1 MKKSRIAT
9 HSLACGALIVRSMG
23 AWADG
28 TAQPAPDATPPTLL
42 PAFSGS
48 VSANSKPNSFDA
60 GPLGTV
66 YITGVVSGFAQA
78 QNNIDAG
85 DKNVQGDVSNAQI
98 FINKP
103 TGLVQFF
110 AQAGAYSLPDL
121 GVPYIRSSK
130 ATDDF
135 YGPFPQ
141 WYVKLAPT
149 DSFSVEVGKLPTLI
163 GAEYTFSFENLNI
176 ERGLL
181 WNQENAVN
189 RGVQV
194 NYTKGPL
201 ALSASWNDGMYSNK
215 YSWAWLSATYTIDP
229 ADTLAVIASCSTRH
243 TSESTLVTPLY
254 QNNEQLYNVIYTHTA
269 GPWTFQ
275 PYVQYTHVPAI
286 AAIGAFHG
294 ASTYGA
300 ALFVNYAFD
309 GKSALAGVSV
319 PVRVEYI
326 ASTGNAAEGAPNL
339 MYGPG
344 SKAWSITVTP
354 TYQHDA
360 FFARFE
366 LSYVGTSST
375 TRGLVFGPNG
385 NDTSQSRALLETG
398 IVF

>member
-1 MKKSRIAT
+1 MKSRIAT
-9 HSLACGALIVRSMG
+9 PAGLACAALALGSLGAR
-23 AWADG
+23 ADDG
-28 TAQPAPDATPPTLL
+28 QQAAPPLL

-48 VSANSKPNSFDA
+48 LSANSKPNSFDA
-60 GPLGTV
+60 GPLGNV
-66 YITGVVSGFAQA
+66 YITGVISGLAQA
-78 QNNIDAG
+78 QNNIDVG
-85 DKNVQGDVSNAQI
+85 DKNVLGDVSNAQI

-135 YGPFPQ
+135 YGPFSQ
-141 WYVKLAPT
+141 WYVKLAPS

-163 GAEYTFSFENLNI
+163 GAEYTFSFENLNV

-215 YSWAWLSATYTIDP
+215 YAWAWLSATYTIDA
-229 ADTLAVIASCSTRH
+229 ADTLAVIASGATRH
-243 TSESTLVTPLY
+243 TSESTLATPLY
-254 QNNEQLYNVIYTHTA
+254 QNNEQLYNVIYTHTV
-269 GPWTFQ
+269 GQWTFQ
-275 PYVQYTHVPAI
+275 PYLQYAHVPAI
-286 AAIGAFHG
+286 PAIGALHE
-294 ASTYGA
+294 AATLGA

-309 GKSALAGVSV
+309 GKSLAGMSM

-326 ASTGNAAEGAPNL
+326 GSTGNAAEGAPNL

-344 SKAWSITVTP
+344 SKAWSITITP
-354 TYQHDA
+354 TYQHKA

-366 LSYVGTSST
+366 LSYVGTSGT
-375 TRGLVFGPNG
+375 TPGLVFGPNG
-385 NDTSQSRALLETG
+385 DDTSQSRVLLETG